1 MWIVIWGKIGSWF
14 VIRIPLYHPVSGVS
28 SFCGDLSYINSIL
41 LCKYLIKYAS
51 TEIVQQPKSTV
62 RILFQMNSFV
72 LDAVNQLAVSPE
84 KMKWYKCNGLKEES
98 GGKILKCASLVKFL
112 SDLSDFDIIMTCGQ
126 SLFILCINLFICLQ
140 FTDRQL
146 IPVDPWSHWITFQL
160 EFFI

>member
-1 MWIVIWGKIGSWF
+1 MESKIRMWIVIWGKIGSWF

-51 TEIVQQPKSTV
+51 EIVQLPQSTV

-72 LDAVNQLAVSPE
+72 LDAVNQLASSPE

-98 GGKILKCASLVKFL
+98 GGKSLKCASLVKFL
-112 SDLSDFDIIMTCGQ
+112 SDLSDFDIIMTCSQ
-126 SLFILCINLFICLQ
+126 SLLFC
-140 FTDRQL
+140 
-146 IPVDPWSHWITFQL
+146 V
-160 EFFI
+160 